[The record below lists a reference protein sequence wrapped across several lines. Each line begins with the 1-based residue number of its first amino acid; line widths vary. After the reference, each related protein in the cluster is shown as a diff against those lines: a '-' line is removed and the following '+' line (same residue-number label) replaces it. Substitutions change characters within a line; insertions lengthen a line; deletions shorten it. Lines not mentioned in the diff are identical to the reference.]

1 MTAMPAMM
9 NTIFPAL
16 GLGILKGI
24 LIRSSN
30 NGQDNIMLQCSI
42 ACLHTCQ
49 LPKCHKCR
57 QQKHWYFSSVNCW
70 SRQRRRR
77 RNIMLTLLLPLMVTR
92 WVDCHLISQFLEQ
105 CFYKILISNSGQ
117 LLCWPLWWIW
127 PSCQASYPCS
137 IFHIQNKSSH
147 GHVFFLHFLWGQQLK
162 NKSLPKSIEKKQML
176 RLNFNF
182 PEN

>member
-16 GLGILKGI
+16 GLGIIKGI
-24 LIRSSN
+24 LLRSSN
-30 NGQDNIMLQCSI
+30 HNCQWHSNIDI
-42 ACLHTCQ
+42 F
-49 LPKCHKCR
+49 
-57 QQKHWYFSSVNCW
+57 YSVNCW
-70 SRQRRRR
+70 SPQRRRR
-77 RNIMLTLLLPLMVTR
+77 RSIMPILLLPLMVTR